1 MTHSVSNTEDGTRII
16 TVHGVIADAEAAQ
29 LRTRLVDAIWRDRAR
44 HVVVELRHGVTMD
57 SMFFGALV
65 AADAVAGDQQATI
78 EFHCEDRVARDQLT
92 NVGLCVACGSGS
104 WIGR

>member
-44 HVVVELRHGVTMD
+44 HVVVE
-57 SMFFGALV
+57 FV
-65 AADAVAGDQQATI
+65 AA
-78 EFHCEDRVARDQLT
+78 
-92 NVGLCVACGSGS
+92 
-104 WIGR
+104 